1 MKKLFLKQM
10 FITNKI
16 KTLLIVAFAIFS
28 SNIFGQ
34 EYLIKES
41 SLKMR
46 DLRAKESKEFARIQS
61 NEMYTDHYLV
71 EMGSLAK
78 TQSKDAVSIL
88 IPQSDCGTLTFRA
101 KSVEYN
107 SEKDYSWHGTLD
119 STLKEPVCG
128 CVTGSLTLVS
138 SKYGKIGHIMVG
150 ELVYELLQIGD
161 DRFLLG
167 KLDSSSKVFSKK
179 ECAVSHKA
187 PINNTT
193 IKSPKKAQKGQ
204 STCCTVRCIVFYT
217 PAALAL
223 EGSVAAINN
232 RVNLAITQTNTALA
246 NSDIGSCDLTIE
258 LTSVNPYFL
267 PTATGAENPDD
278 IFGDV
283 TAMANDSN
291 PGGAQNFRD
300 GDDADIVVLLTGDV
314 YNDFAGAVVPLDH
327 PNRDNA
333 YAIVEAGSATTGRFT
348 FAHEVAHLFGGL
360 HDEAHD
366 FKTGAFLCFG
376 GTTRRTILR
385 VMAAGQVRIQHYSNP
400 DVDFEGKRTGK
411 NNRNNA
417 DIILTNACTVAEFR
431 DTVEP
436 FTVTISGAD
445 SGCPCE
451 DLHQYVNFTS
461 GGTPGATFNYSWFV
475 SSDETNWTS
484 LAGASSSI
492 YVAMPCIAGDG
503 IFLRVDVS
511 DNFGNTDSFTRYLE
525 AEYLSGDV
533 CIFRMG
539 KVNSETILSV
549 SPNPTNGQSV
559 VSIKV
564 DKESAYTISIKDING
579 RVLSTVA
586 DGDILRIGTHN
597 FPLNI
602 TNSKNSL
609 FYIHSVDTDG
619 NQIVEKLLK
628 L

>member
-1 MKKLFLKQM
+1 MKNLFLKQI

-16 KTLLIVAFAIFS
+16 KTLLIVTFAIFS
-28 SNIFGQ
+28 SNTFGQ

-46 DLRAKESKEFARIQS
+46 DLKAKESKEFARIQS
-61 NEMYTDHYLV
+61 NEMYSDHYLV

-88 IPQSDCGTLTFRA
+88 IPQSDCGTLTFKA

-107 SEKDYSWHGTLD
+107 SEKDYSWQGTLD

-179 ECAVSHKA
+179 ECAVNHNT
-187 PINNTT
+187 PINNTP
-193 IKSPKKAQKGQ
+193 IKGSNKTQNGQ

-217 PAALAL
+217 PAALAR

-232 RVNLAITQTNTALA
+232 RANLAITQTNDALN
-246 NSDIGSCDLTIE
+246 NSAIGGCDLTVE
-258 LTSVNPYFL
+258 LTSVNQYTL
-267 PTATGAENPDD
+267 PTGAENPVGIDL
-278 IFGDV
+278 DV
-283 TAMANDSN
+283 AAMANDST
-291 PGGAQNFRD
+291 PGGAQAFRN
-300 GDDADIVVLLTGDV
+300 GDQADIVVLLTDDV
-314 YNDFAGAVVPLDH
+314 YDAFGIVDAIGPA
-327 PNRDNA
+327 DNSA
-333 YAIVEAGSATTGRFT
+333 YAIVATGAATTGRFT
-348 FAHEVAHLFGGL
+348 FAHEVAHLLGGI
-360 HDEAHD
+360 HGEGHE

-376 GTTRRTILR
+376 GTTRRTILQQAG
-385 VMAAGQVRIQHYSNP
+385 VGQVRIQHYSNP
-400 DVDFEGKRTGK
+400 DVDFEGKKTGK
-411 NNRNNA
+411 WNRNNA
-417 DIILTNACTVAEFR
+417 EIIETNACTVAGFR
-431 DTVEP
+431 QTVAP
-436 FTVTISGAD
+436 FTVAITGAD

-451 DLHQYVNFTS
+451 DLGQFANITS
-461 GGTPGATFNYSWFV
+461 GGTTGATYNYSWFK

-484 LAGASSSI
+484 LAGTSSSL
-492 YVAMPCIAGDG
+492 YVAMPCIQGDG

-511 DNFGNTDSFTRYLE
+511 DNFGNTESFTKYLV
-525 AEYLSGDV
+525 AEINSGDV

-539 KVNSETILSV
+539 KVNSETTLSV
-549 SPNPTNGQSV
+549 SPNPTNGQSI
-559 VSIKV
+559 VSIQV
-564 DKESAYTISIKDING
+564 DKESAYTISIKDLNG
-579 RVLSTVA
+579 RVLSKVA
-586 DGDILRIGTHN
+586 DGEILRAGTHN
-597 FPLNI
+597 YPINI

-609 FYIHSVDTDG
+609 FFIHSVDTDG